1 MTTPDFQPDLFAVE
15 ELLNRRYYLIPRF
28 QRPYSWDDGN
38 LDDFWRDALED
49 NDAGYFVGPMVGWRK
64 SATSPFAYVV
74 DGQQRLTTITLL
86 LTILRGEFTR
96 LGEDKLARGVH
107 RLVERPDRDS
117 EERFVLQPEAGDSA
131 YLNNGIL
138 SEAPDRTAVPSG
150 AKDAAIEKA
159 YKWLT
164 TRVNRVL
171 APPNA
176 PALKKSAAV
185 AELKS
190 MRDRLLSLRVI
201 WVEHGNEDDAYVV
214 FETLNSRGKDLA
226 VADLL
231 KNHLLNRIR
240 TKNKR
245 ADVARDSW
253 DAMRR
258 RLDEAN
264 PPIDTDRYIQHWWLS
279 SEDYIAQRKLFKAI
293 RTKVRTED
301 QAKERLDSI
310 CADAPL
316 YRLIWEPGSGLWAPE
331 ALALHNALVALR
343 VFGVTQPAPLLLA
356 ALRARRDGGAK
367 LPQLKPTFQAVE
379 RFHFQVNTIAAQS
392 SSGGISAMYAR
403 HARALT
409 RASSS
414 QDKAK
419 VLATFR
425 AGLAKSAAERDV
437 FLAAF
442 PERLVLTDAL
452 TRDKRLVRYVLKTMH
467 ESCRAHRPA
476 RPTVEHLLSQ
486 DQISGA
492 ISADVVGQIGNLLWV
507 DEGLNAKLANKTFD
521 EKKKILAKEKASY
534 DFEDILDEKEWG
546 EKQITARGQ
555 RLAAKAYDD
564 VWKLPV

>member
-1 MTTPDFQPDLFAVE
+1 VTPDFQPDLFAVE

-49 NDAGYFVGPMVGWRK
+49 NAAGYFVGPMVGWRK
-64 SATSPFAYVV
+64 SPTSPFAYVV

-86 LTILRGEFTR
+86 LTILRGEFAR

-117 EERFVLQPEAGDSA
+117 EERFVLQPEAGDST

-138 SEAPDRTAVPSG
+138 SETPDRTAVPSG
-150 AKDAAIEKA
+150 AKDAAIEEA
-159 YKWLT
+159 HKWLRA
-164 TRVNRVL
+164 RVQRVL
-171 APPNA
+171 APPGEPA
-176 PALKKSAAV
+176 PKKAAAV
-185 AELKS
+185 AALKS
-190 MRDRLLSLRVI
+190 MRDRLLALRVI

-240 TKNKR
+240 TKNTS
-245 ADVARDSW
+245 ADAARDRW

-264 PPIDTDRYIQHWWLS
+264 PPIDADRYIQHWWLS
-279 SEDYIAQRKLFKAI
+279 SEDYTAQRKLFKAI
-293 RTKVRTED
+293 RTNVRTKD
-301 QAKERLDSI
+301 QAKARLDSI

-316 YRLIWEPGSGLWAPE
+316 YRLIWEPGSAPWPPE
-331 ALALHNALVALR
+331 ALALHDALVALR

-356 ALRARRDGGAK
+356 ALRARRDGGVK
-367 LPQLKPTFQAVE
+367 LTQLRPTFQAIE
-379 RFHFQVNTIAAQS
+379 RFHFQVNTIAARS
-392 SSGGISAMYAR
+392 SSGGISAMYAG
-403 HARALT
+403 HARRLT
-409 RASSS
+409 RATSA
-414 QDKAK
+414 QDRAK
-419 VLATFR
+419 VLTDFR
-425 AGLAKSAAERDV
+425 AGLANGAAERDV
-437 FLAAF
+437 FIAAF
-442 PERLVLTDAL
+442 PERLVLTDVL
-452 TRDKRLVRYVLKTMH
+452 TRDKRLVRYALRTMH
-467 ESCRAHRPA
+467 EASRAHRPA

-486 DQISGA
+486 EQISTGIPA
-492 ISADVVGQIGNLLWV
+492 SIVGQIGNLLWV
-507 DEGLNAKLANKTFD
+507 DEDLNGKLANKTFV
-521 EKKKILAKEKASY
+521 EKKKVLAKEKASY
-534 DFEDILDEKEWG
+534 DFADILDEDEWG
-546 EKQITARGQ
+546 ADQIIARGQ